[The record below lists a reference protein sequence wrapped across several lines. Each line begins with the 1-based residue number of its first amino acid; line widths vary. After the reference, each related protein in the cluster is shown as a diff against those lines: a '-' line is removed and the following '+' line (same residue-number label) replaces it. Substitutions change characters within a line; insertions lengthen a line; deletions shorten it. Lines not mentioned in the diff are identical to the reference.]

1 MGTKKSKRVVKEE
14 KIIENV
20 SAAIQGT
27 MNSGNNNNNSA
38 SGVLAAAL
46 EKLTVVIT
54 TSIQSWQEGHAYNN
68 ADPDLRRKYD
78 NLILLQKISPMEK
91 SMNSTQPSSDA
102 YSTPLE
108 LNRRQITPAPDNGS
122 TPPCMAVR
130 PPTPSN
136 NNNDTASV
144 AIVTT
149 TSHPSEVLQAPIES
163 NSNNNSSATNIA
175 LASHASTTS
184 TTTIASI
191 GTDSSME
198 VGPSRTASRGG
209 ASRWR
214 PSLYSFGMHCNQC
227 AINNNME
234 ESQRIVYEEGYKD
247 SLLS

>member
-1 MGTKKSKRVVKEE
+1 MLEVKQTNRETEETTTTGVTRKSQPMGTKKSKTVVKEE
-14 KIIENV
+14 KIIEKV

-27 MNSGNNNNNSA
+27 MNSGNSNNNNNNSA

-46 EKLTVVIT
+46 EKFTVVIT
-54 TSIQSWQEGHAYNN
+54 TSIQSWQEGHVYNN
-68 ADPDLRRKYD
+68 ADPDLRNKYN
-78 NLILLQKISPMEK
+78 NLILLQKISQMEK
-91 SMNSTQPSSDA
+91 SMNSTNPSSDA

-108 LNRRQITPAPDNGS
+108 TNRHQITPAPDNGS

-130 PPTPSN
+130 APTPSN

-163 NSNNNSSATNIA
+163 NSTNNSSATNIA
-175 LASHASTTS
+175 LASRASTTITTTTS

-191 GTDSSME
+191 GTDCSLE

-209 ASRWR
+209 AS
-214 PSLYSFGMHCNQC
+214 
-227 AINNNME
+227 
-234 ESQRIVYEEGYKD
+234 
-247 SLLS
+247 

>member
-1 MGTKKSKRVVKEE
+1 
-14 KIIENV
+14 
-20 SAAIQGT
+20 
-27 MNSGNNNNNSA
+27 
-38 SGVLAAAL
+38 
-46 EKLTVVIT
+46 
-54 TSIQSWQEGHAYNN
+54 
-68 ADPDLRRKYD
+68 
-78 NLILLQKISPMEK
+78 
-91 SMNSTQPSSDA
+91 
-102 YSTPLE
+102 
-108 LNRRQITPAPDNGS
+108 
-122 TPPCMAVR
+122 MAVR

-175 LASHASTTS
+175 LASHASTTSTTTTS

-234 ESQRIVYEEGYKD
+234 ESQRIVYEEGFKD

>member
-27 MNSGNNNNNSA
+27 VNSGNNNNYSA
-38 SGVLAAAL
+38 SAVLAAAL
-46 EKLTVVIT
+46 EKFTVVIT

-78 NLILLQKISPMEK
+78 NLILLQKISQMEK
-91 SMNSTQPSSDA
+91 SMNSTYPNSDA

-108 LNRRQITPAPDNGS
+108 SNQHQITPAPDNGS

-130 PPTPSN
+130 APTPSN

-144 AIVTT
+144 AIVTM
-149 TSHPSEVLQAPIES
+149 TSHPSEMLQAPIKS
-163 NSNNNSSATNIA
+163 NSINNSSATNIA
-175 LASHASTTS
+175 SALRASTTS

-191 GTDSSME
+191 GTDCSSE

-209 ASRWR
+209 ASRRR
-214 PSLYSFGMHCNQC
+214 PSLNSFGMHHNQS
-227 AINNNME
+227 ASSNHME
-234 ESQRIVYEEGYKD
+234 ESQRIVYEERYED